1 MAFAVVGKKKGLI
14 LMYKCNECKSKFYYP
29 EVKRPDAGLVNGKG
43 ILGLRVI
50 KPIKFCPECLSVNIE
65 KS

>member
-1 MAFAVVGKKKGLI
+1 
-14 LMYKCNECKSKFYYP
+14 MYKCKHCNKEFPHP

-50 KPIKFCPECLSVNIE
+50 EPIKFCPRCLSIDVE
-65 KS
+65 KIK